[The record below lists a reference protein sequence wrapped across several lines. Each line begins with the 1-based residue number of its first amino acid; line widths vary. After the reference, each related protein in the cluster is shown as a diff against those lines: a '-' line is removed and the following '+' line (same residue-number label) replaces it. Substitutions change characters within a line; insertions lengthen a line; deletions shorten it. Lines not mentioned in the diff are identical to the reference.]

1 MRKILPT
8 AKERITESGGTNS
21 RRILRFRKTYASYKK
36 YSTPTGQVSSAAAH
50 FSTEKRQKRGA
61 AIRRPLF

>member
-8 AKERITESGGTNS
+8 AKERITESGGTNN

-36 YSTPTGQVSSAAAH
+36 YSTPAGQVSSTIHAFRH
-50 FSTEKRQKRGA
+50 RKTPKDLIYYVY
-61 AIRRPLF
+61 IR

>member
-36 YSTPTGQVSSAAAH
+36 YNTPAGQVSSAAQRFGA
-50 FSTEKRQKRGA
+50 EKRQK
-61 AIRRPLF
+61 I